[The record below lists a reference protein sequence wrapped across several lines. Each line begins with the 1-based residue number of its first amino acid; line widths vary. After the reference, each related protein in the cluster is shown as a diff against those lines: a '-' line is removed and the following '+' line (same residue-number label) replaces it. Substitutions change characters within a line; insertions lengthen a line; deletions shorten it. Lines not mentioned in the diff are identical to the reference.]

1 MTDGFLAQGD
11 MERALGIEVRPALAP
26 PPHLTSGQ
34 TMNSGQ
40 ILPRLTLLHR
50 DYSFDDQWRGI
61 DLTSGQTMVCG
72 LALGMQRAR
81 ESTGQGPGRC
91 PGRRRS
97 CQRRPQAGPQ
107 ARQ

>member
-50 DYSFDDQWRGI
+50 DYSFDQWRCI
-61 DLTSGQTMVCG
+61 DLNSGQTMVCG
-72 LALGMQRAR
+72 LALGMQRALGIELR
-81 ESTGQGPGRC
+81 AILAHNDPFDHWSN
-91 PGRRRS
+91 
-97 CQRRPQAGPQ
+97 Q
-107 ARQ
+107 ARYISI